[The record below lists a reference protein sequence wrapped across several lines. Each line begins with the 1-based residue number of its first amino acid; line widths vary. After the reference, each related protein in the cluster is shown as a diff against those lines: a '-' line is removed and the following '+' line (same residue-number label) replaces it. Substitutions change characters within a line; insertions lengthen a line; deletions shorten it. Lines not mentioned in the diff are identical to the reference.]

1 MLIRIVPDCDLFRG
15 DSEYGTAIA
24 IWEMLH
30 NSNKTGRNGIGSI

>member
-24 IWEMLH
+24 I
-30 NSNKTGRNGIGSI
+30 